1 MHKTMNIL
9 RAKLRKSHAEKNA
22 LTQELSEWKER
33 YRRNRKIV
41 NTLQEKLKTR
51 ESAGLYKGQLDRTKE
66 VMNALQQ
73 RLKHARAKEI
83 SWMSQRGSMKD
94 EIRQLR
100 IEIKARAAMLET
112 RRGDDRQEYGGKLNI
127 ATSKDARTEPSNRMI
142 QRNESLANEGK
153 LSPQQSYRSFTFRS
167 KDDALPSMLDRGSG
181 GDVHGFTS
189 VSASA
194 VRMARVFVREEKHK
208 LHEKKRDNL
217 QASDP
222 RKNNGGDTNAS
233 DEHGAL
239 GKQTEIKN
247 LGIQKRLRA
256 HHTQARKAQNVHRLR
271 EAVKSKR
278 EIRSPGELDEPSH
291 HQRPIRQT
299 REAPA
304 SNSASWSDASMKF
317 LFT

>member
-9 RAKLRKSHAEKNA
+9 RTKLRKSHAEKNA

-41 NTLQEKLKTR
+41 NTLQEKLKTS
-51 ESAGLYKGQLDRTKE
+51 ENAGLYKDQLDRTKE
-66 VMNALQQ
+66 VVNALQQ

-94 EIRQLR
+94 EIHRLR
-100 IEIKARAAMLET
+100 IEIKARTAMLET
-112 RRGDDRQEYGGKLNI
+112 RRGDDRH
-127 ATSKDARTEPSNRMI
+127 
-142 QRNESLANEGK
+142 NESLANEGK
-153 LSPQQSYRSFTFRS
+153 LSPRQSYRSSTFRS

-208 LHEKKRDNL
+208 LHEKRRDNL
-217 QASDP
+217 QANDP

-239 GKQTEIKN
+239 GKQTETKN
-247 LGIQKRLRA
+247 LGSQKRLRA
-256 HHTQARKAQNVHRLR
+256 HHTQTRKTQNVHRLR
-271 EAVKSKR
+271 EAVQSKR